1 MIGKLTG
8 RVAGERGIG
17 SLIIDVGGVGYL
29 VRMRP
34 ESARKLRG
42 AEGAVS
48 IFTSLTVRE
57 DSLDLYG
64 FERDDELG
72 FFELLLS
79 VSGIGPKSALA
90 ILSLGEVATLQ
101 SAIGA
106 GDTAYLTKV
115 SGIGK
120 KSAERIVVELRDKLG
135 SENNSLAHDLRG
147 DADTLEALQSLGYT
161 LADAREALKQVDKNT
176 LGTNERLREA
186 LKLLGK

>member
-64 FERDDELG
+64 FEREDELG

-79 VSGIGPKSALA
+79 VSGIGPKSALP

>member
-64 FERDDELG
+64 FEREDELG

>member
-90 ILSLGEVATLQ
+90 TLSLGEVATLQ

>member
-64 FERDDELG
+64 FEREDELG

-135 SENNSLAHDLRG
+135 SGNDSLAHDLRG

>member
-64 FERDDELG
+64 FEREDELG

-135 SENNSLAHDLRG
+135 SENGSLAHDLRG